1 MAQDGG
7 IWGQDPS
14 PAVLKGHP
22 PSHYPQYVVNI
33 LQAPGQDLTPLQQQ
47 TLPAPRVSLPTN
59 HSMPKLQL
67 EKFIFGHGFLS
78 CWSAI
83 SLARGE

>member
-1 MAQDGG
+1 M
-7 IWGQDPS
+7 
-14 PAVLKGHP
+14 VKGHP
-22 PSHYPQYVVNI
+22 PPRYPQYMINI

-47 TLPAPRVSLPTN
+47 ALPALRVSFPTN
-59 HSMPKLQL
+59 HSMPKIQP

-78 CWSAI
+78 CWSAV